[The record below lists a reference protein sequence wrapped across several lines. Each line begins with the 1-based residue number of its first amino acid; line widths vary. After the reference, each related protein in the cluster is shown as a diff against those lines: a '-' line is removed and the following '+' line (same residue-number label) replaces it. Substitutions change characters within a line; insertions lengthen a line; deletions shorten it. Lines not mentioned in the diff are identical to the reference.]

1 MRTSLF
7 SLAAVLGC
15 ASATQPRSRELFGR
29 WHKPGSTCACPGPD
43 TAPVTVTNTFT
54 VPGPVTVT
62 HTYTVPA
69 STVFVTITDRE
80 RPVQA
85 TTVTVGGT
93 VTETVPAVT
102 ETKTV
107 PGGAVTETK
116 TVPGVTETR
125 TLPGGAVTET
135 KTLPG
140 GTVTETRTP
149 PGGGVVTETRTL
161 PGETVTETR
170 TSPGG
175 AAVTETK
182 TLPGGETVTETKTLP
197 GGATIT
203 ETKTLSGGETVT
215 ETRTVPDATTVPTV
229 TRPHGH
235 YCHRRT
241 CYNSRGDPVTALPPD
256 TTGCSASVSMLI
268 STVFTTYTQTVW
280 SSPVPTVVPREILVG
295 KVVNIGNGL
304 LG

>member
-15 ASATQPRSRELFGR
+15 ASAAQPRPRELFGR
-29 WHKPGSTCACPGPD
+29 WRKSSNTCACPRPD

-54 VPGPVTVT
+54 VPGQVTVT
-62 HTYTVPA
+62 HTYTAPA

-80 RPVQA
+80 RPVQQI
-85 TTVTVGGT
+85 TVTVGGT

-102 ETKTV
+102 ETKT
-107 PGGAVTETK
+107 
-116 TVPGVTETR
+116 
-125 TLPGGAVTET
+125 LPGGAVTET
-135 KTLPG
+135 KILPG
-140 GTVTETRTP
+140 GTVTETRTL

-175 AAVTETK
+175 A
-182 TLPGGETVTETKTLP
+182 TVTETKTLP
-197 GGATIT
+197 GSEAIT
-203 ETKTLSGGETVT
+203 ETKTLPGGVTITETRTLPGGETVT
-215 ETRTVPDATTVPTV
+215 ETRTVPATTVPTV

-241 CYNSRGDPVTALPPD
+241 CYNSHGDPVTTLPPD
-256 TTGCSASVSMLI
+256 TTDCSARVSMLI

-295 KVVNIGNGL
+295 KVVNIGNVGL
-304 LG
+304 L